1 MNSKRRRLVLI
12 YYHFVPTKKKSPKA
26 STGQKTNGTNA
37 KALGTKSLSQER
49 KKASERVRALDPIA
63 NILQLAED
71 VSGSKTKLK
80 KEGQPDFE
88 DVEII
93 ALATELSPVPYS
105 SLGPRAYRKLHNLHT
120 SVQKDKEEKTIRL
133 PKQKPTF
140 SYTTDELPDLPFLK
154 SKKNG
159 DSVSDFDLVEEFPSP
174 STLIRRNEDVPMP
187 ESEFSET
194 RVPIYQQALTSSS
207 DHGDC
212 LDGVGMV
219 GLAKSIA
226 PKSSTPETEL
236 SFGDGVFDFAA
247 YHDPSESEDRLINP
261 LMSELLKDEGVSS
274 SPSRGQDLKATKRG
288 RSRSPEITD
297 LKHRRV
303 TKTDLPQPAP
313 RLSSVPAWVNDFD
326 SDLIDGLKDFV
337 DFVD

>member
-1 MNSKRRRLVLI
+1 
-12 YYHFVPTKKKSPKA
+12 
-26 STGQKTNGTNA
+26 
-37 KALGTKSLSQER
+37 
-49 KKASERVRALDPIA
+49 
-63 NILQLAED
+63 LQLAKD
-71 VSGSKTKLK
+71 VSGSNTKLK
-80 KEGQPDFE
+80 EGEPDFE
-88 DVEII
+88 DIEII
-93 ALATELSPVPYS
+93 DLATELSPVPYS
-105 SLGPRAYRKLHNLHT
+105 SLGPRDYRKLHRLHT
-120 SVQKDKEEKTIRL
+120 SVQKDKEEKAIRL

-140 SYTTDELPDLPFLK
+140 SYTTDELPDLPFPK
-154 SKKNG
+154 SKKND
-159 DSVSDFDLVEEFPSP
+159 DSVSDFDLDEEFPSP
-174 STLIRRNEDVPMP
+174 STLVRRNEDVPMP

-194 RVPIYQQALTSSS
+194 GMPIYQQGLTSSS

-212 LDGVGMV
+212 LVGVGLV

-261 LMSELLKDEGVSS
+261 LMSELLKGGGVSS
-274 SPSRGQDLKATKRG
+274 SPSRGQDLNATKRE

-297 LKHRRV
+297 IEHRRDI
-303 TKTDLPQPAP
+303 KTDLPQPAP

-326 SDLIDGLKDFV
+326 SELIDGLKDFV